1 MRPNGVCVS
10 TGGFGITG
18 VDDID
23 MIDGA
28 VIVPV
33 IISIVYVLIGEFTG
47 FGNEFL
53 RMQVVA
59 VRVVAAIIGHV
70 LRHGVSSDD
79 IERHVK
85 LAIALRVEIVVY
97 AAVVAISF
105 VIHLIGHIVEDALRS
120 VHLEIGEVHQDNQP
134 ALLPFDRHFTTADS
148 RFSGRPLLNRTLCA
162 HSIALRCA

>member
-53 RMQVVA
+53 GMQVVA
-59 VRVVAAIIGHV
+59 VLVVAAIIGHV
-70 LRHGVSSDD
+70 LRHGVSPDD

-85 LAIALRVEIVVY
+85 LAIALRVEVVVH
-97 AAVVAISF
+97 ATVVAVAF
-105 VIHLIGHIVEDALRS
+105 VAHLVGHIVEDALRGK
-120 VHLEIGEVHQDNQP
+120 HLFVGKIHQDNQS
-134 ALLPFDRHFTTADS
+134 ALLPFCRHFTAADG